1 MHINLD
7 SKNLIKT
14 LSLRSRSHINL
25 HLTKFINKLNI
36 HVYKF
41 YPQKNNLLSTFYIIS
56 YKMALYTCTHM
67 IRNKCLV
74 YICTTEC
81 IYKVVK
87 YTEIHGIT
95 HRECIQC

>member
-41 YPQKNNLLSTFYIIS
+41 CPQKTIYLALSI
-56 YKMALYTCTHM
+56 
-67 IRNKCLV
+67 
-74 YICTTEC
+74 
-81 IYKVVK
+81 
-87 YTEIHGIT
+87 
-95 HRECIQC
+95 